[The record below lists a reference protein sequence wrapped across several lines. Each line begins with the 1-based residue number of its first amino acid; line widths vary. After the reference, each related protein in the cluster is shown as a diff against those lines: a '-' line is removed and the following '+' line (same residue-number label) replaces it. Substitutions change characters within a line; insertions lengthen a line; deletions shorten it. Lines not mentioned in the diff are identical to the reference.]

1 MGMIAKKEEKYETNE
16 RIENKR
22 KDSYVSFVSY
32 LFVCFVFSLL
42 PLTSGSLLAQPAMAT
57 LSGMVLDEHGAVIAG
72 ARITILNLDTARQ
85 RGASTNGE
93 GYFAIPLLPPGR
105 YILTA
110 QCDGFVT
117 MEVRD
122 ITLDAGANLA
132 VRLQLKIGAIGE
144 YVTIVESGAGVERS
158 AALGAVINRRFIENL
173 PLNGRSFQ
181 SLFELIPG
189 TVLTKTTFD
198 EQGQFSVN
206 GQRANANYF
215 TVDGLSANIGVTAG
229 SAPGQAAGGSLPA
242 LTVFGGTNNLASL
255 EALEE
260 FRIQT
265 STFAPEFGRTAG
277 AQISIITRSGTN
289 QYRGSVFNYLR
300 HEALDANDWFANREG
315 FGRSSLRHNN
325 FGGVLGGPIAR
336 DRTFFFLSYEGLQM
350 RQPRIAVT
358 DVPSL
363 EARQKALPQ
372 IRPYL
377 DAFPLP
383 NGADL
388 GNGFAEFAAAYSD
401 PSSMNAG
408 SLRLDQIINQKL
420 ILFARFNHASSNT
433 RQRGSGIIPGFES
446 QSLNT
451 IGHTAFRTTTMTGG
465 MTFMLAANVTNDLRA
480 NWSRASGFTSFALD
494 RFGGAEPL
502 PNEALFPLS
511 VLATG
516 AARDAGFQILF
527 RGGANSSL
535 GVGKHADNLQR
546 QVNLIDT
553 LSIIAGPHHIKL
565 GADYRRLAPIYG
577 PLKYNQ
583 SVVFGDSG
591 SPAVFL
597 AAATATAYEV
607 QVTANADPR
616 APIFTNFS
624 AFAQDTWQAT
634 PKLTITYGLRW
645 DLNPPP
651 SERSGNY
658 PFAITG
664 LDDPKSMELMPRGT
678 PLWKTPYRNFAPR
691 IGVAYQPF
699 SGAYSQGGSVIRAGF
714 GLFYDLGH
722 DHAAQAFG
730 NTFPYTAMKNL
741 RNVQFP
747 LDPIQA
753 EPPPLSLDPPY
764 GTIYG
769 FDRNLNLPY
778 TIQWNLTLEQPLG
791 SNHTLSTSYVAAV
804 GRHLLRKDLWI
815 PSHPGLN
822 NDLTLNPQFTRL
834 YLTSNSATS
843 DYHALQIQFQRRM
856 SRGLQAHVAYTWS
869 HSIDQASSGPVGNL
883 RIGSTVIEQGRGPSD
898 FDIRHSLVA
907 AATYNLPAP
916 NWRSWAGS
924 ILRNWTVNT
933 IFRVRSAAP
942 VNVSIG
948 NDPLNLGLKN
958 LLRPDLIPG
967 VPLYIADPSAPGGR
981 RINREAF
988 RLPSILSPGMPQGTL
1003 PRNALRGFRASQ
1015 IDLAISREFNVM
1027 ERFRMQLRA
1036 ESFNLLNQSNFG
1048 DPAGDLSSRFFGEST
1063 QMFGR
1068 SLGSGG
1074 INGGLSPLYQVGGP
1088 RSIQMALRLQF

>member
-1 MGMIAKKEEKYETNE
+1 VIVKNKEIDETNE
-16 RIENKR
+16 NNRRNER
-22 KDSYVSFVSY
+22 KKLTFSFVSSI
-32 LFVCFVFSLL
+32 FVCFVFSLQTLASGL
-42 PLTSGSLLAQPAMAT
+42 PLAQPAMAT
-57 LSGMVLDEHGAVIAG
+57 LSGVVLDEHGAVIAG
-72 ARITILNLDTARQ
+72 ARITVLNLDTALQ
-85 RGASTNGE
+85 RGASTNDE
-93 GYFAIPLLPPGR
+93 GCFVIPLLPPGR
-105 YILTA
+105 YSLMA
-110 QCDGFVT
+110 QCDGFAT

-122 ITLDAGANLA
+122 ITLDVGANLG
-132 VRLQLKIGAIGE
+132 VRMQLKVGAIGE

-189 TVLTKTTFD
+189 TVLTKTSFA

-206 GQRANANYF
+206 GQRTNANYF

-242 LTVFGGTNNLASL
+242 LTVFGGTNNLASI

-289 QYRGSVFNYLR
+289 QYRGTVFNYLR

-336 DRTFFFLSYEGLQM
+336 DRAFFFLSYEGLQM

-358 DVPSL
+358 DVPSR

-383 NGADL
+383 NGVDL
-388 GNGFAEFAAAYSD
+388 GNGFAEFVAAYSD
-401 PSSMNAG
+401 PSSMNAA
-408 SLRLDQIINQKL
+408 SLRLDRIVNQRL
-420 ILFARFNHASSNT
+420 ILFARFNHASSQT
-433 RQRGSGIIPGFES
+433 LQRGSGIIPGFES

-451 IGHTAFRTTTMTGG
+451 IGHTLFRTTTMTGG
-465 MTFMLAANVTNDLRA
+465 MTLTLAGNVTNDLRA
-480 NWSRASGFTSFALD
+480 NWSRASGFTFFALD

-502 PNEALFPLS
+502 PNEGLFPFSL
-511 VLATG
+511 LAAG
-516 AARDAGFQILF
+516 ATRDAGFQILF

-553 LSIIAGPHHIKL
+553 LSITTGSHLIKL

-583 SVVFGDSG
+583 SVVFGDSD

-607 QVTANADPR
+607 QITANADPR

-634 PKLTITYGLRW
+634 PKLTITHGLRW

-651 SERSGNY
+651 SERRGNY

-664 LDDPKSMELMPRGT
+664 LDDPKTMALMPRGT
-678 PLWKTPYRNFAPR
+678 PLWQTPYRNFAPR
-691 IGVAYQPF
+691 IGVAYQVNP
-699 SGAYSQGGSVIRAGF
+699 GAYSQGGSVIRAGF

-722 DHAAQAFG
+722 DYAAQAFG
-730 NTFPYTAMKNL
+730 NTFPYTAIKTL
-741 RNVQFP
+741 RNVPFP
-747 LDPIQA
+747 LDPAQA
-753 EPPPLSLDPPY
+753 EPPPVSLDPPY

-769 FDRNLNLPY
+769 FDRNLKLPY

-791 SNHTLSTSYVAAV
+791 SSHTLSTSYVAAV
-804 GRHLLRKDLWI
+804 GRHLLQKDLWVL
-815 PSHPGLN
+815 SHPGLDK
-822 NDLTLNPQFTRL
+822 DLTLNPRFTRL
-834 YLTSNSATS
+834 YVTSNSATS

-869 HSIDQASSGPVGNL
+869 HSIDRAASGPSGNL
-883 RIGSTVIEQGRGPSD
+883 RIGATVIEQGRGSSD
-898 FDIRHSLVA
+898 FDIRHSLAA

-916 NWRSWAGS
+916 NGRSWAGS

-933 IFRVRSAAP
+933 IFRARSAAP
-942 VNVSIG
+942 VNVSVG
-948 NDPLNLGLKN
+948 DDPLNLGLQN

-967 VPLYIADPSAPGGR
+967 IPLYIVDPSAPGGR

-988 RLPSILSPGMPQGTL
+988 RIPSQLSPGMPQGTL

-1015 IDLAISREFNVM
+1015 IDLAISREFHLM
-1027 ERFRMQLRA
+1027 ERFHVQLRA
-1036 ESFNLLNQSNFG
+1036 ESFNLFNQSNFG
-1048 DPAGDLSSRFFGEST
+1048 DPVGDLSSRFFGEST
-1063 QMFGR
+1063 QTFGR

>member
-1 MGMIAKKEEKYETNE
+1 MIAKKEERYEIYETI
-16 RIENKR
+16 RNKR
-22 KDSYVSFVSY
+22 NITILSFVSY
-32 LFVCFVFSLL
+32 LFVCFVSSLL
-42 PLTSGSLLAQPAMAT
+42 PLTSGLLLAQPAMAT

-72 ARITILNLDTARQ
+72 ARITVLNLDTTLQ
-85 RGASTNGE
+85 RGASTSGE

-110 QCDGFVT
+110 QCDGFAT

-122 ITLDAGANLA
+122 ITLDVGANLA
-132 VRLQLKIGAIGE
+132 VRMQLKIGAIGD
-144 YVTIVESGAGVERS
+144 YVTIIESGAGFERS

-215 TVDGLSANIGVTAG
+215 IVDGLSANIGVTAG

-277 AQISIITRSGTN
+277 AQISISTRSGTN
-289 QYRGSVFNYLR
+289 QYRGTVFNYLR

-408 SLRLDQIINQKL
+408 SLRLDQIINPKL

-433 RQRGSGIIPGFES
+433 LQRGSGIIPGFES

-465 MTFMLAANVTNDLRA
+465 ITFTLSANVTNDLRA

-502 PNEALFPLS
+502 PAE
-511 VLATG
+511 

-553 LSIIAGPHHIKL
+553 LSIIAGSHHIKL

-583 SVVFGDSG
+583 SVIFGDSD

-616 APIFTNFS
+616 VPIFTNFS
-624 AFAQDTWQAT
+624 AFAQDTWQAKPT
-634 PKLTITYGLRW
+634 LTITYGLRW

-651 SERSGNY
+651 SERRGNY

-691 IGVAYQPF
+691 IGVAYQP
-699 SGAYSQGGSVIRAGF
+699 YSEGGSVIRAGF

-722 DHAAQAFG
+722 DHAAHAFG
-730 NTFPYTAMKNL
+730 NTFPYTAMKTL
-741 RNVQFP
+741 RNVPFP

-753 EPPPLSLDPPY
+753 EPPPARLDPPY

-769 FDRNLNLPY
+769 FDRNLKLPY
-778 TIQWNLTLEQPLG
+778 TIQWNLTFEQPLG
-791 SNHTLSTSYVAAV
+791 PSHALSTSYVAAV
-804 GRHLLRKDLWI
+804 GRHLLQEDLWVL
-815 PSHPGLN
+815 SHPGLDK
-822 NDLTLNPQFTRL
+822 DLSLNPQFTRL
-834 YLTSNSATS
+834 YVTSNSATS

-869 HSIDQASSGPVGNL
+869 HSIDRAASGHAGNL
-883 RIGSTVIEQGRGPSD
+883 RIGNTVIEQGRGSSD
-898 FDIRHSLVA
+898 FDIRHSLAA

-916 NWRSWAGS
+916 SWRSWAGS
-924 ILRNWTVNT
+924 ILRNWSVNT
-933 IFRVRSAAP
+933 IFRVRSATP
-942 VNVSIG
+942 VNVSVG
-948 NDPLNLGLKN
+948 DDPLNLGLQN

-967 VPLYIADPSAPGGR
+967 IPLYIVDPSVPGGE

-988 RLPSILSPGMPQGTL
+988 RIPSQLKPGMPQGTL
-1003 PRNALRGFRASQ
+1003 PRNALRGFRSSQ
-1015 IDLAISREFNVM
+1015 IDLAISREFHVM

-1048 DPAGDLSSRFFGEST
+1048 DPVGDLSSRFFGEST

-1088 RSIQMALRLQF
+1088 RSMQMALRLQF